1 MALYYLLDNGIELA
15 LFCFEN
21 NVWVVNSDNRLICRY
36 LDNVELIDLSEL
48 VLLSKGSTCH
58 T

>member
-1 MALYYLLDNGIELA
+1 MALYHLLDNGIEFA

-21 NVWVVNSDNRLICRY
+21 NVRVVNSDNRLVCWY

-48 VLLSKGSTCH
+48 VLLSNGSTCH

>member
-1 MALYYLLDNGIELA
+1 MALYHLLDNGIELA
-15 LFCFEN
+15 LFRFEN
-21 NVWVVNSDNRLICRY
+21 NVWVVNSDNRLVCWY
-36 LDNVELIDLSEL
+36 LNNVELIDLSEL

>member
-1 MALYYLLDNGIELA
+1 MAPYHLLDNSVELA

-21 NVWVVNSDNRLICRY
+21 NVRMVNSDNRLICRY

-48 VLLSKGSTCH
+48 VLLSNGSTCH